1 MRRASLITL
10 ALAGC
15 TSAELGKL
23 ALDRQSDRGVDQS
36 GASAERRSDR
46 RGAASGWAV
55 SAGPNA
61 AGNAIGVDVA
71 GNAYVGGG
79 FLGQVTLGSK
89 TLNTG
94 SADRSPLVARLDA
107 QGTFV
112 WATKGDGVGEV
123 IDLAVDAAGNSHLVG
138 WFKDSIT
145 FGSTTLAAS
154 TPDHGLF
161 VVKLAP
167 DGQVLWAVAPKA
179 DLRTYGGAI
188 TVDSTGNVYVA
199 GSLVGSA
206 SFGSIDVV
214 AAAGAIFVAKLSPE
228 GGFLWVTLAPQSPPA
243 EYTNEPRA
251 IAVDADG
258 NSFITGRYNTT
269 VTWGSKTLSHT
280 GPGDNL
286 FLTRLDPAGKP
297 LWAISGSADT
307 AAWGTGLAL
316 DGKGHGYLGGGATGG
331 TCWQPP
337 CEALLTINGATA
349 AGADNDVFL
358 ARFATSDGAVEWIVV
373 PGGTSSYPAGPV
385 VDGQGHVFLA
395 GAAAGT
401 TFGSTTLPNGPFLA
415 RVDEAG
421 SFTWA
426 TVATGGS
433 IYALASDRAGSLL
446 ATGRFGSPITMGDTR
461 LTPVKPNWGI
471 DDLFVWKVTP

>member
-1 MRRASLITL
+1 MRRAILFVL

-15 TSAELGKL
+15 TSVELGKL

-71 GNAYVGGG
+71 GNAYVGGA
-79 FLGQVTLGSK
+79 FQGQVTLGSK

-112 WATKGDGVGEV
+112 WATKGDGFGEV

-145 FGSTTLAAS
+145 FGSTTLTS
-154 TPDHGLF
+154 TPEYGCF
-161 VVKLAP
+161 VAKLAP

-179 DLRTYGGAI
+179 DLRTDGGAI

-206 SFGSIDVV
+206 SFGSINV
-214 AAAGAIFVAKLSPE
+214 AETGGAMFVAKLSPE
-228 GGFLWVTLAPQSPPA
+228 GSFLWVTPAPQSATSTDSVDQP
-243 EYTNEPRA
+243 TA

-258 NSFITGRYNTT
+258 NTFITGRYNTT
-269 VTWGSKTLSHT
+269 FTWGSKTLSHT

-286 FLTRLDPAGKP
+286 FLTRLDPTGKP

-307 AAWGTGLAL
+307 GAWGMGLAL
-316 DGKGHGYLGGGATGG
+316 DGKGHGYLGGGAAGG
-331 TCWQPP
+331 TCPQPP
-337 CEALLTINGATA
+337 CEAPLTINGATA
-349 AGADNDVFL
+349 DGADNDVFL

-373 PGGTSSYPAGPV
+373 PGGTSTDPAGLV
-385 VDGQGHVFLA
+385 IDGQGHVFLA
-395 GAAAGT
+395 GMAAGT
-401 TFGSTTLPNGPFLA
+401 TFGSTTVPNGPFLA

-433 IYALASDRAGSLL
+433 IYAVASDRAGSLL
-446 ATGRFGSPITMGDTR
+446 ATGRFGSPITMGSTR
-461 LTPVKPNWGI
+461 LTPVKPGI
-471 DDLFVWKVTP
+471 ADDLFVWKVTP